1 MFDFDKIVD
10 RRESNSYKWDI
21 ADGELPMW
29 VADMDFETAPA
40 IKKALQTRVN
50 HGIFGYNI
58 VPDSWKK
65 AYVKWWKERH
75 QFEINPDWL
84 IFSTGVVP
92 TMSSV
97 VRKVTT
103 PGENVLMLTPVYNIF
118 YNSILNN
125 GRHVLESPL
134 RYEDGR
140 YAIDFADL
148 EEKMADPQTSLLL
161 FCNPQNPT
169 GNIWNKEELKR
180 VGDLCKKYS
189 VIALVDEIHCD
200 LTDPGFSYVPYASV
214 SEECRQNSIV
224 CMAPTKAFNIAGLQ
238 TSAVM
243 VADDVLRH
251 RVNRGLN
258 TDEVAEP
265 NSFAI
270 EASNAA
276 WNEGGQW
283 LDALR
288 RYLMDNKEYVNNYL
302 KEHIPEIKVV
312 SSHATYLMWLD
323 CSAIT
328 DDTKQLCEDIR
339 KQTGLYMSYGK
350 QYGGNGNYFIRLN
363 IACPRKLVEDGMNRL
378 YKARR
383 GK

>member
-40 IKKALQTRVN
+40 IKEVLQARVN
-50 HGIFGYNI
+50 HGVFGYNI
-58 VPDSWKK
+58 VPDSWKN

-84 IFSTGVVP
+84 IFSNGVVP
-92 TMSSV
+92 TISSV

-134 RYEDGR
+134 RYEDGC
-140 YAIDFADL
+140 YSVDFTDL

-169 GNIWNKEELKR
+169 GNIWSKEELKR

-200 LTDPGFSYVPYASV
+200 LTDPGFSYVPYASA

-288 RYLMDNKEYVNNYL
+288 QYLMDNKEYVKNYL

-328 DDTKQLCEDIR
+328 DDTRQLCEDIR

-378 YKARR
+378 YQARR

>member
-1 MFDFDKIVD
+1 M
-10 RRESNSYKWDI
+10 
-21 ADGELPMW
+21 
-29 VADMDFETAPA
+29 
-40 IKKALQTRVN
+40 
-50 HGIFGYNI
+50 
-58 VPDSWKK
+58 
-65 AYVKWWKERH
+65 
-75 QFEINPDWL
+75 
-84 IFSTGVVP
+84 
-92 TMSSV
+92 
-97 VRKVTT
+97 
-103 PGENVLMLTPVYNIF
+103 
-118 YNSILNN
+118 
-125 GRHVLESPL
+125 ESPL
-134 RYEDGR
+134 RYEDGC
-140 YAIDFADL
+140 YVIDFADL

-169 GNIWNKEELKR
+169 GNIWSKEELKC

-288 RYLMDNKEYVNNYL
+288 RYLMENKEYVKNYL

-378 YKARR
+378 YQARR

>member
-40 IKKALQTRVN
+40 IKEALQARVN
-50 HGIFGYNI
+50 HGVFGYNI
-58 VPDSWKK
+58 VPDSWKN

-134 RYEDGR
+134 RYEDGC
-140 YAIDFADL
+140 YSIDFTDL

-169 GNIWNKEELKR
+169 GNIWSKEELKR

-288 RYLMDNKEYVNNYL
+288 RYLMDNKEYVKNYL
-302 KEHIPEIKVV
+302 KEHIPKIKVV

-328 DDTKQLCEDIR
+328 DDTRQLCEDIR

-378 YKARR
+378 YQARR

>member
-40 IKKALQTRVN
+40 IKEVLQARVN
-50 HGIFGYNI
+50 RGVFGYNI
-58 VPDSWKK
+58 VPDSWKN

-84 IFSTGVVP
+84 IFSNGVVP
-92 TMSSV
+92 TISSV

-134 RYEDGR
+134 RYEDGC
-140 YAIDFADL
+140 YSVDFTDL

-169 GNIWNKEELKR
+169 GNIWSKEELKR

-200 LTDPGFSYVPYASV
+200 LTDPGFSYVPYASA

-288 RYLMDNKEYVNNYL
+288 QYLMDNKEYVKNYL

-328 DDTKQLCEDIR
+328 DDTRQLCEDIR

-378 YKARR
+378 YQARR

>member
-40 IKKALQTRVN
+40 IKEVLQARVN
-50 HGIFGYNI
+50 HGVFGYNI
-58 VPDSWKK
+58 VPDSWKN

-84 IFSTGVVP
+84 IFSNGVVP
-92 TMSSV
+92 TISSV

-134 RYEDGR
+134 RYEDGC
-140 YAIDFADL
+140 YSVDFTDL

-169 GNIWNKEELKR
+169 GNIWSKEELKR

-200 LTDPGFSYVPYASV
+200 LTDPGFSYVPYASA

-283 LDALR
+283 LNALR
-288 RYLMDNKEYVNNYL
+288 QYLMDNKEYVKNYL

-328 DDTKQLCEDIR
+328 DDTRQLCEDIR
-339 KQTGLYMSYGK
+339 KQTGLYMSHGK

-378 YKARR
+378 YQARR

>member
-40 IKKALQTRVN
+40 IKEALQARVN
-50 HGIFGYNI
+50 HGVFGYNI
-58 VPDSWKK
+58 VPDSWKN

-84 IFSTGVVP
+84 IFSNGVVP
-92 TMSSV
+92 TISSV

-134 RYEDGR
+134 RYEDGC
-140 YAIDFADL
+140 YSIDFTDL

-169 GNIWNKEELKR
+169 GNIWSKEELKR

-288 RYLMDNKEYVNNYL
+288 QYLMENKEYVINYL
-302 KEHIPEIKVV
+302 KEQIPEIKVV

-339 KQTGLYMSYGK
+339 KKTGLYMSYGQ

-378 YKARR
+378 YQARR